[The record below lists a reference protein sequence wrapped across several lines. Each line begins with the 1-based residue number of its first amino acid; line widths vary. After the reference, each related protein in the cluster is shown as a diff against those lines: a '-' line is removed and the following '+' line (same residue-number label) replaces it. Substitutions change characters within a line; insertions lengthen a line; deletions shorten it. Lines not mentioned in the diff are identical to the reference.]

1 MPVSK
6 TSPLKTVG
14 LVVKWDKL
22 VTEKPG
28 KSKQVEV
35 AKIKLRAGA
44 EGPEKPRWGLSG
56 IEK

>member
-1 MPVSK
+1 MPVRK

-14 LVVKWDKL
+14 LVVKRDKL

-35 AKIKLRAGA
+35 AKIKLRAGG
-44 EGPEKPRWGLSG
+44 EGSKKP
-56 IEK
+56 